1 MNRRLIDGECW
12 LCDGEQLP
20 VMWLG
25 PVQTDR
31 GSAPLHAC
39 ESCVRR
45 LESRV
50 RAYQAQEDAAP
61 AR

>member
-1 MNRRLIDGECW
+1 VNWRLINGECR
-12 LCDGEQLP
+12 LCDGEQLL

-39 ESCVRR
+39 EPCVRR

-50 RAYQAQEDAAP
+50 REYQAQEDAAP